1 MQAPPR
7 CSRGRWEAVRGLV
20 GTPFVSMCDDQEEGG
35 DTMKTKVR
43 TCKSDDIVVEY
54 DVARCIHVAECFRGL
69 P

>member
-1 MQAPPR
+1 
-7 CSRGRWEAVRGLV
+7 
-20 GTPFVSMCDDQEEGG
+20 MCDDQEEGG